1 MHSGE
6 VTDLSSER
14 PNSERD
20 VEREMREEWDTRA
33 HENAFHYI
41 DDSKDEWRP
50 EEFFA
55 SGEESVRQLILSDM
69 GSICQGMS
77 PTEMRLLEIGCGAG
91 RTTRA
96 LAKVFGEVYGV
107 DVSGGMIERARE
119 LLADCPNVHLYQNSG
134 TDLSVLGDLEFDF
147 AFSFIVFQHIPSR
160 AIIES
165 YIREVYRVLRPGR
178 LFKFQVQGSY
188 RAAQAE
194 HDTWLGATISGSD
207 AIKMAEN
214 CGFRLFRYEG
224 LGEQYFWLWYIK
236 PTAEGGSPLE
246 RQSEIELL
254 QQQAELLHAELELKS
269 RMLGELDAKFVETT
283 KRLESELNERT
294 RWAKRLD
301 AELERAHVQLQA
313 IYGSLAYRIGRRLHL
328 APDPPPTPKTPV
340 ESSESEG
347 RTPENERSTPAN

>member
-1 MHSGE
+1 MRSGE
-6 VTDLSSER
+6 VTDLSSEK
-14 PNSERD
+14 PHLERD
-20 VEREMREEWDTRA
+20 VEREMREEWDARA

-55 SGEESVRQLILSDM
+55 SGEDSVRRWILGDM

-77 PTEMRLLEIGCGAG
+77 PTEMRVLEIGCGAG
-91 RTTRA
+91 RMTQA
-96 LAKVFGEVYGV
+96 LAKVFGEVHGV

-119 LLADCPNVHLYQNSG
+119 SLADCSNVHLHQNSG

-147 AFSFIVFQHIPSR
+147 AFSFIVFQHIPSQ

-194 HDTWLGATISGSD
+194 QDTWLGATISGSD

-214 CGFRLFRYEG
+214 RGFRLSRYEG
-224 LGEQYFWLWYIK
+224 LGEQYFWLWYVK

-246 RQSEIELL
+246 PQSEIELL
-254 QQQAELLHAELELKS
+254 QHRAERLDAELEIKS
-269 RMLGELDAKFVETT
+269 RMLGDLGATMEHELD
-283 KRLESELNERT
+283 ERT

-301 AELERAHVQLQA
+301 AELEKAHKQLQA
-313 IYGSLAYRIGRRLHL
+313 LYGSLAYRIGRRLRL

>member
-1 MHSGE
+1 MRSGD
-6 VTDLSSER
+6 VIIMGSET
-14 PNSERD
+14 PNSEPD
-20 VEREMREEWDTRA
+20 VEREMREQWYTRA

-41 DDSKDEWRP
+41 ADSQEEWRP

-55 SGEESVRQLILSDM
+55 SGEESVRQLILNDM
-69 GSICQGMS
+69 DGICQEMP
-77 PTEMRLLEIGCGAG
+77 PTEMRVLEIGCGAG
-91 RTTRA
+91 RMTRA
-96 LAKVFGEVYGV
+96 LARVFGEVHGV

-119 LLADCPNVHLYQNSG
+119 LLADCSNVHLYQNSG
-134 TDLSVLGDLEFDF
+134 SDLSMLGDVEYDF
-147 AFSFIVFQHIPSR
+147 AFSFVVFQHIPSR

-224 LGEQYFWLWYIK
+224 LGEQYFWLWYVK

-246 RQSEIELL
+246 RQSEIE
-254 QQQAELLHAELELKS
+254 
-269 RMLGELDAKFVETT
+269 
-283 KRLESELNERT
+283 
-294 RWAKRLD
+294 
-301 AELERAHVQLQA
+301 
-313 IYGSLAYRIGRRLHL
+313 
-328 APDPPPTPKTPV
+328 
-340 ESSESEG
+340 
-347 RTPENERSTPAN
+347 

>member
-1 MHSGE
+1 
-6 VTDLSSER
+6 
-14 PNSERD
+14 
-20 VEREMREEWDTRA
+20 
-33 HENAFHYI
+33 
-41 DDSKDEWRP
+41 
-50 EEFFA
+50 
-55 SGEESVRQLILSDM
+55 
-69 GSICQGMS
+69 
-77 PTEMRLLEIGCGAG
+77 
-91 RTTRA
+91 
-96 LAKVFGEVYGV
+96 
-107 DVSGGMIERARE
+107 
-119 LLADCPNVHLYQNSG
+119 
-134 TDLSVLGDLEFDF
+134 
-147 AFSFIVFQHIPSR
+147 
-160 AIIES
+160 
-165 YIREVYRVLRPGR
+165 
-178 LFKFQVQGSY
+178 
-188 RAAQAE
+188 
-194 HDTWLGATISGSD
+194 
-207 AIKMAEN
+207 MAEN

-224 LGEQYFWLWYIK
+224 LGKQYFWLWYIK